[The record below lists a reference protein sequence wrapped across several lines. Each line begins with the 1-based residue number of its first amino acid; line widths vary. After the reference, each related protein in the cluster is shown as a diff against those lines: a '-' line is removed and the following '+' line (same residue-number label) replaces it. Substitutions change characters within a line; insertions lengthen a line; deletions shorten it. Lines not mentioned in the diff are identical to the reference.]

1 MGMPKP
7 ALALAQGRATL
18 HEREVEFHDKW
29 AHDTNLDAINVREA
43 FEAPTALEN
52 AFVLQQMGS
61 LKGKKLLD
69 VGAGLGESSVYF
81 ALQGADVTTTDISP
95 GMVET
100 ALKLGEKFG
109 VKMTGRVSTGESLNA
124 EPGTYDFVYIANLV
138 HHIHDRP
145 ALWNQVHAA
154 LKPGGRFFS
163 IDPIAYN
170 PVINQYRRMATEVRT
185 IDEMPLTRA
194 DLTLVRE
201 FFPGAETRHFWISTL
216 ALFVKYAYW
225 DRVHPNEDRYWKR
238 IFRETD
244 ASLGWWKPL
253 AALDQVLTRVPGLK
267 WWSWNIVM
275 QGRKQ

>member
-1 MGMPKP
+1 MDTAKS
-7 ALALAQGRATL
+7 AQAAL
-18 HEREVEFHDKW
+18 HEREASFHDKW
-29 AHDTNLDAINVREA
+29 AHDTGLDAINVREA

-52 AFVLQQMGS
+52 AFVLKQMGS
-61 LKGKKLLD
+61 LKGKRLLD

-81 ALQGADVTTTDISP
+81 ALQGAEVTTTDISP

-109 VKMTGRVSTGESLNA
+109 VKMQGRVSTGEELNA

-138 HHIHDRP
+138 HHIHDRR
-145 ALWNQVHAA
+145 ALWKQVHAA
-154 LKPGGRFFS
+154 LKPGGQFFS

-185 IDEMPLTRA
+185 EDEMPLTRA
-194 DLTLVRE
+194 DVALVKE
-201 FFPGAETRHFWISTL
+201 FFPRVETRFFWMSAL
-216 ALFVKYAYW
+216 ALFLKYAYW
-225 DRVHPNEDRYWKR
+225 DGVHPNEDRYWKR

-244 ASLGWWKPL
+244 ATLGWWKSL
-253 AALDQVLTRVPGLK
+253 AALDQALTRTPGLQ

-275 QGRKQ
+275 QGRKGEFQ